1 MHGRSVF
8 FVGSAALLWAL
19 SLGAASAPDRPAAA
33 PLPPGPPAG
42 AAPDNSDVRFTIG
55 EASLLECLRAGAPY
69 ALTVGAQPVAVDLV
83 LDDPSDLHLREG
95 RATFKIRV
103 KSRTL
108 PIDQILSP
116 VVSITYDRDLNKYFA
131 VLSSLPLQ
139 VPGLPAI
146 DLKDYTPRFEIP
158 AVVENA
164 WRSANRAVGLN
175 VRIRRV
181 AILDHALEMGGRIS
195 VDSSIPSGSRSA
207 R

>member
-1 MHGRSVF
+1 MQSRSVLF
-8 FVGSAALLWAL
+8 ICVAALLWTL
-19 SLGAASAPDRPAAA
+19 TLGAASLPDRPAAA
-33 PLPPGPPAG
+33 SLPPVPSPA
-42 AAPDNSDVRFTIG
+42 AASDNSDVRFTIG

-69 ALTVGAQPVAVDLV
+69 ILTVGAQPAGVDLV

-108 PIDQILSP
+108 PIDQVLSP
-116 VVSITYDRDLNKYFA
+116 VVSVTYDKDLNKYFA

-146 DLKDYTPRFEIP
+146 DLKDYAPRFEIP

-164 WRSANRAVGLN
+164 WRSANRPVGLN

-181 AILDHALEMGGRIS
+181 AILDHALEMGGQIS
-195 VDSSIPSGSRSA
+195 ADSSIPSGNRSA